1 MTTRTPI
8 PIPPLGFGLWK
19 LAPEACADAVYEAI
33 KAGYRHLDGACDYG
47 NEAAVGRAWP
57 GLWGMALPSG
67 GPLDHVKTLEYLS
80 RSGARTPRF
89 GTNAG
94 GSTLRLPGS
103 FLIHF
108 PIALAYVPFETRY
121 PPEWVYDPEAPDP
134 AMVRAPVSL
143 QATWAAMEKLQA
155 AGKVRH
161 LGVANYNSGLLH
173 DLMAYAQRAPSVLQ
187 IEAHPYLT
195 QERLVRLAQDYGL
208 AVTAFS
214 PLGAGSYLELGMA
227 EAGEQILNDPVVLAI
242 AERHG
247 RTPAQVVLRWALQR
261 GTSVVVKSTRPERMA
276 ENLAAHDFTLD
287 EDAMAALSALNRNRR
302 FNDPGA
308 FCEEAFGTFIPSM
321 TEPTFPRWLRRRRRW
336 RRWTTLASGW
346 GSTGVR
352 CWGRWRRRGLCCF
365 AAFLCGLRKI
375 SMPSLG
381 LSNSRPLPTR
391 SPSRTRCGLTRP
403 HACLRRMKHRQ
414 R

>member
-47 NEAAVGRAWP
+47 NEAAVGR
-57 GLWGMALPSG
+57 GLARALGDGLCRREDLWITSKLWNTYHDPEHV
-67 GPLDHVKTLEYLS
+67 PLALERTL
-80 RSGARTPRF
+80 AD
-89 GTNAG
+89 
-94 GSTLRLPGS
+94 LRLDYLDL

-214 PLGAGSYLELGMA
+214 PL
-227 EAGEQILNDPVVLAI
+227 
-242 AERHG
+242 
-247 RTPAQVVLRWALQR
+247 AQ
-261 GTSVVVKSTRPERMA
+261 GP
-276 ENLAAHDFTLD
+276 TLS
-287 EDAMAALSALNRNRR
+287 SAW
-302 FNDPGA
+302 P
-308 FCEEAFGTFIPSM
+308 
-321 TEPTFPRWLRRRRRW
+321 
-336 RRWTTLASGW
+336 
-346 GSTGVR
+346 
-352 CWGRWRRRGLCCF
+352 RRGSR
-365 AAFLCGLRKI
+365 FLTIR
-375 SMPSLG
+375 
-381 LSNSRPLPTR
+381 
-391 SPSRTRCGLTRP
+391 
-403 HACLRRMKHRQ
+403 
-414 R
+414 

>member
-47 NEAAVGRAWP
+47 NEAAVGEGLARALGD
-57 GLWGMALPSG
+57 GLCRREDLWITSKLWNTYHDPEHVPLALER
-67 GPLDHVKTLEYLS
+67 TL
-80 RSGARTPRF
+80 AD
-89 GTNAG
+89 
-94 GSTLRLPGS
+94 LRLDYLDL

-143 QATWAAMEKLQA
+143 QATWSAMEKLQA
-155 AGKVRH
+155 ARKVRH

-208 AVTAFS
+208 AVTAFP
-214 PLGAGSYLELGMA
+214 PL
-227 EAGEQILNDPVVLAI
+227 
-242 AERHG
+242 
-247 RTPAQVVLRWALQR
+247 AQ
-261 GTSVVVKSTRPERMA
+261 GP
-276 ENLAAHDFTLD
+276 TLS
-287 EDAMAALSALNRNRR
+287 SAW
-302 FNDPGA
+302 P
-308 FCEEAFGTFIPSM
+308 
-321 TEPTFPRWLRRRRRW
+321 RRRSR
-336 RRWTTLASGW
+336 
-346 GSTGVR
+346 
-352 CWGRWRRRGLCCF
+352 
-365 AAFLCGLRKI
+365 FLKI
-375 SMPSLG
+375 
-381 LSNSRPLPTR
+381 R
-391 SPSRTRCGLTRP
+391 
-403 HACLRRMKHRQ
+403 
-414 R
+414 